1 MIKAIQNIDDWA
13 CLRDFPVSTRT
24 TSLSVNSKSMMPL
37 DVFTLHD
44 VGGML
49 DTLMAEMFASTEL
62 GVFSG

>member
-1 MIKAIQNIDDWA
+1 MIQAIQNIGDWA
-13 CLRDFPVSTRT
+13 CLLDLSVSTRL
-24 TSLSVNSKSMMPL
+24 TSSSVNSKSMMPL

-62 GVFSG
+62 GVFGG

>member
-1 MIKAIQNIDDWA
+1 
-13 CLRDFPVSTRT
+13 
-24 TSLSVNSKSMMPL
+24 MMPL

-62 GVFSG
+62 GVFSGQGFAADINSIGEQLSV

>member
-1 MIKAIQNIDDWA
+1 
-13 CLRDFPVSTRT
+13 
-24 TSLSVNSKSMMPL
+24 MMPL

-49 DTLMAEMFASTEL
+49 DTLMAEMFAPTEL